1 MWNGN
6 GMHLIAQQKAQDK
19 LIAENTRIE
28 ELRVSFSTKLTEI
41 LEGLEPI
48 NKWQK
53 RPTLLE
59 LLSHIQKKNGYKVG
73 AKRWQYLDSVLIDTK
88 LKIFQKNGIP
98 VSSVDGIG
106 DAEVFVDV
114 KKIVKILIAQIES
127 AGKNEKE

>member
-1 MWNGN
+1 MWNAN
-6 GMHLIAQQKAQDK
+6 AMHLIAQKKALEK

-59 LLSHIQKKNGYKVG
+59 LLSHIQKKNGYKVE

-88 LKIFQKNGIP
+88 LKIFQKNGIT

-106 DAEVFVDV
+106 DAAVFVDV

>member
-1 MWNGN
+1 
-6 GMHLIAQQKAQDK
+6 MHLIAQKKALDK
-19 LIAENTRIE
+19 LIAENIRIE

-59 LLSHIQKKNGYKVG
+59 LLSHIQKKNGYKVE

-88 LKIFQKNGIP
+88 LKIFQKNGIT

-106 DAEVFVDV
+106 DAAVFVDV

>member
-1 MWNGN
+1 MWNAN
-6 GMHLIAQQKAQDK
+6 AMHLIAQKKALDK
-19 LIAENTRIE
+19 LIAENIRIE

-59 LLSHIQKKNGYKVG
+59 LLSHIQKKNGYKVE

-88 LKIFQKNGIP
+88 LKIFQKNGIT

-106 DAEVFVDV
+106 DAAVFVDV

>member
-1 MWNGN
+1 
-6 GMHLIAQQKAQDK
+6 MHLIAQKKALEK

-59 LLSHIQKKNGYKVG
+59 LLSHIQKKNGYKVE

-88 LKIFQKNGIP
+88 LKIFQKNGIT

>member
-1 MWNGN
+1 
-6 GMHLIAQQKAQDK
+6 MHLIAQKKALDK
-19 LIAENTRIE
+19 LIAENIRIE

-59 LLSHIQKKNGYKVG
+59 LLSHIQKKNGYKVE

-88 LKIFQKNGIP
+88 LKIFQKNGIT

>member
-6 GMHLIAQQKAQDK
+6 GMHLIAQQKALEK
-19 LIAENTRIE
+19 LSAENTRIE

-53 RPTLLE
+53 KPTLLE
-59 LLSHIQKKNGYKVG
+59 LLSHIQKKNGYKVE

-127 AGKNEKE
+127 AGKNEKV